1 MPLTSKEK
9 IQLMKQAYSE
19 GYKGSFTELFRA
31 NDPNPEQDPNL
42 SMPEIQPENA
52 PQSSPAAVEMGP
64 DAMPP
69 MLNNQN
75 TIEQEN
81 AAPSQQ
87 LVQSYGSET
96 AGNMPTGERV
106 ETVLENPSQYQDGG
120 FKLPKRTG
128 KRDNEDGS
136 YSTHIMRHETADGIN
151 WFAFPTLFQNE
162 DGSWDDR
169 SEQANKDWR
178 SVAAE
183 AKRRK
188 EIHFGTDRDAA
199 AKYAKTLGGTKQEG
213 GYKLDNNYADNYL
226 KDYLKK
232 EGGYKWD
239 LEKMK
244 SFNKK

>member
-19 GYKGSFTELFRA
+19 GYKGSFTELFIA

-106 ETVLENPSQYQDGG
+106 ETTLENPGQYKDG
-120 FKLPKRTG
+120 
-128 KRDNEDGS
+128 
-136 YSTHIMRHETADGIN
+136 
-151 WFAFPTLFQNE
+151 
-162 DGSWDDR
+162 
-169 SEQANKDWR
+169 
-178 SVAAE
+178 V
-183 AKRRK
+183 
-188 EIHFGTDRDAA
+188 
-199 AKYAKTLGGTKQEG
+199 
-213 GYKLDNNYADNYL
+213 YKLDNNYADNYL